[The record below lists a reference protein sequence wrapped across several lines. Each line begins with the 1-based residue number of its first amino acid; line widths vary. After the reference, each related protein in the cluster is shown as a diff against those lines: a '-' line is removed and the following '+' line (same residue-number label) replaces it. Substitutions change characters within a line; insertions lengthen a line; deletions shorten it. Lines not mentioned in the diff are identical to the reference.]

1 MMRRTA
7 KPFTIEVKKR
17 GGRRRDGDEL
27 SVPRATT
34 TTPTEDYVGQ
44 NMRFRDAETLF
55 RARPE
60 PEANPAAS
68 QPSGPMSS
76 VLSAVFGPSGEATSE
91 QQASTQRRILPDLI
105 AEAAITEQAASQ
117 VEPEPRRRGR
127 PPKVRTDEPV
137 VARKRGRPRKTVVDA
152 APKVFDVDTW
162 EQTVPVPAPVIVT
175 EMQYF
180 VASERRR
187 AARSSAHLPRGE
199 RWKRRLPRVCW

>member
-34 TTPTEDYVGQ
+34 AMPTEDYVGQ

-55 RARPE
+55 RARPDA
-60 PEANPAAS
+60 EANHAAGQTGGQMTS
-68 QPSGPMSS
+68 VMSK
-76 VLSAVFGPSGEATSE
+76 VFGPPGESTPE
-91 QQASTQRRILPDLI
+91 QLVLTQRRILPDLI
-105 AEAAITEQAASQ
+105 AEAAITEQAALQ

-127 PPKVRTDEPV
+127 PAKIRTDEPV
-137 VARKRGRPRKTVVDA
+137 VPRKRGRPRKAVLDS

-162 EQTVPVPAPVIVT
+162 EQTVPVPAPIVVP

-180 VASERRR
+180 VVSARRR
-187 AARSSAHLPRGE
+187 AARSSDHLPRGE